1 MTCVMASDVNQT
13 GNFTK
18 LNSMIN
24 DADDNANLTNDYECI
39 EGDGDLSISKSITI
53 HGNGHS
59 LKNNNASIVLSEDNS
74 NIIFE
79 NIDFLDRPSIISNN
93 THFSNITFI
102 NCKFEPVN
110 STQNNTINFDRY
122 TGILTSGEISPNVK
136 LLAKLIVGKSKGLK
150 AAKILAKWVGK
161 SIEHETAEGF
171 YQTAEMTL
179 FRKCGNCC
187 SQTDLFLQMCVAVG
201 LDKNHKL
208 GYVHVGTMMFGKR
221 HFFAMIDNVLVDVD
235 AKSNSPWGHANIG
248 DRDFYR
254 ITEYP
259 YLPLPREY

>member
-1 MTCVMASDVNQT
+1 MTCVMASDANQT
-13 GNFTK
+13 GNFTQ
-18 LNSMIN
+18 LNSLIN
-24 DADDNANLTNDYECI
+24 DADDNVNLTCDYEYD
-39 EGDGDLSISKSITI
+39 DGDNDLDISKSIRI
-53 HGNGHS
+53 SGNGHS
-59 LKNNNASIVLSEDNS
+59 LKNNKASIVLSKDNS

-79 NIDFLDRPSIISNN
+79 DIDFLDRPSIILNT

-102 NCKFEPVN
+102 NCKFESTN
-110 STQNNTINFDRY
+110 STQCNTIYFDRY
-122 TGILTSGEISPNVK
+122 YGNMTSGEISPSVK
-136 LLAKLIVGKSKGLK
+136 QLAKLIVGNLKGIE
-150 AAKILAKWVGK
+150 AAKMLAKWVGK
-161 SIEHETAEGF
+161 SITHETAEGF

-201 LDKNHKL
+201 LNRNHKL

-221 HFFAMIDNVLVDVD
+221 HFFAMIDNILVDVD
-235 AKSNSPWGHANIG
+235 AKPNSPWGHANIG